1 MDREMVGQVRRFN
14 RVVTQRVGALND
26 HFLGRDRPLG
36 AARLLWEIGPDGRDV
51 RTLRAQLGLDS
62 GYLSRLLRSLEAD
75 GLISVES
82 DEADKRVRVARATQ
96 AGIAE
101 RKALDERSDEVA
113 TTLLEPL
120 SPGQRARLVAA
131 MADVER
137 LLLAGMV
144 GIAEV
149 DPADPD
155 ARYCMA
161 AYAAELDARFEQG
174 FDMARSLPADD
185 VHLRRPEGLVLVAR
199 LGADPVGCVTMRFH
213 GEACHVKRM
222 WVAASAR
229 GLGLGRRL
237 LAELESRAVEEGTR
251 LLRLETNRALKE
263 AIALYRSSG
272 FREVAPFNDEPYAH
286 HWFEKP
292 L

>member
-51 RTLRAQLGLDS
+51 RSLRAQLGLDS

-82 DEADKRVRVARATQ
+82 DEADKRVRVARPTLVGA
-96 AGIAE
+96 AE
-101 RKALDERSDEVA
+101 RQALDERSDEMA
-113 TTLLEPL
+113 ATLLEPL
-120 SPGQRARLVAA
+120 SPAQRARLVAA

-144 GIAEV
+144 EIVET

-161 AYAAELDARFEQG
+161 SYAAELDARFEHG
-174 FDMARSLPADD
+174 FDMGRSLPADD
-185 VHLRRPEGLVLVAR
+185 A
-199 LGADPVGCVTMRFH
+199 
-213 GEACHVKRM
+213 
-222 WVAASAR
+222 
-229 GLGLGRRL
+229 
-237 LAELESRAVEEGTR
+237 
-251 LLRLETNRALKE
+251 
-263 AIALYRSSG
+263 
-272 FREVAPFNDEPYAH
+272 
-286 HWFEKP
+286 
-292 L
+292 

>member
-51 RTLRAQLGLDS
+51 RSLRAQLGLDS

-82 DEADKRVRVARATQ
+82 DEADKRVRVARPTPVGA
-96 AGIAE
+96 AE
-101 RKALDERSDEVA
+101 RQALDERSDEMA
-113 TTLLEPL
+113 ATLLEPL
-120 SPGQRARLVAA
+120 SPAQRARLVAA

-144 GIAEV
+144 E
-149 DPADPD
+149 
-155 ARYCMA
+155 M
-161 AYAAELDARFEQG
+161 
-174 FDMARSLPADD
+174 
-185 VHLRRPEGLVLVAR
+185 
-199 LGADPVGCVTMRFH
+199 
-213 GEACHVKRM
+213 
-222 WVAASAR
+222 
-229 GLGLGRRL
+229 
-237 LAELESRAVEEGTR
+237 
-251 LLRLETNRALKE
+251 LETNRALKE

-272 FREVAPFNDEPYAH
+272 FCEVAPFNEEPYAH
-286 HWFEKP
+286 HWFEKS
-292 L
+292 LLEKSLLEKSLLEKSLLEKS